1 MTRRRPRQQ
10 LRTRK
15 SRHRSSFLVVRYELK
30 TRPMGRVSVA
40 RKFSFTIRGAQFFL
54 IAATASIL
62 PVTCS
67 FR

>member
-15 SRHRSSFLVVRYELK
+15 SRHRSSSLVLRYELK

-40 RKFSFTIRGAQFFL
+40 RKFSFARYEEL
-54 IAATASIL
+54 
-62 PVTCS
+62 S
-67 FR
+67 FS